1 MPVTDTSTTYHSG
14 SIHSSVEGTMKKRP
28 MLYFIREIRDNR
40 LNEIE

>member
-1 MPVTDTSTTYHSG
+1 MNYVTIQG
-14 SIHSSVEGTMKKRP
+14 VVKKRP